1 MKIKVGCIQLL
12 VEGGEPERN
21 INRAKK
27 FIEEAALKGCKLVIL
42 PETMDFGWT
51 HPSLRNEADLIPGY
65 FSNFFSKIAKAL
77 KIFICV
83 GLTEKFLIKD
93 EIKFYNTAILIDDN
107 GEIILKHRKIN
118 EIGEAKNFYET
129 GYKTEVINTAIGC
142 IGVNICSDNYP
153 SSLEI
158 GSCLGVMGAN
168 LLISPSSWTIENSY
182 DHSKNPYLDKW
193 LDPLKFLAEKYKM
206 TIIATTSVGYIVG
219 GPFENRKMLG
229 CSLIVNENGLIKMGN
244 LNEIAT
250 ELIIEEIEIKK
261 KDGIFQNIIS

>member
-1 MKIKVGCIQLL
+1 M
-12 VEGGEPERN
+12 R
-21 INRAKK
+21 
-27 FIEEAALKGCKLVIL
+27 
-42 PETMDFGWT
+42 
-51 HPSLRNEADLIPGY
+51 S
-65 FSNFFSKIAKAL
+65 
-77 KIFICV
+77 
-83 GLTEKFLIKD
+83 
-93 EIKFYNTAILIDDN
+93 
-107 GEIILKHRKIN
+107 
-118 EIGEAKNFYET
+118 KNFYET
-129 GYKTEVINTAIGC
+129 GHKTEVINTAIGC
-142 IGVNICSDNYP
+142 IGLNICSDNYP

-229 CSLIVNENGLIKMGN
+229 CSLIVNENGLVKMGN

-261 KDGIFQNIIS
+261 KIKFFKK